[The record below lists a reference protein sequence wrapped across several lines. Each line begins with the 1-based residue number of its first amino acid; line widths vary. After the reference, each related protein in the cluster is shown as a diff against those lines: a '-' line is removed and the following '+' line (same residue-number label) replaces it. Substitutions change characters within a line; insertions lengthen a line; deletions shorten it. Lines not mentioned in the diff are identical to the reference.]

1 MRVKLPFA
9 VSLNSILLVKGGNWV
24 GLNTLLKQVMSLQKH
39 MTIYVQTLKG
49 FRITINKNVASA
61 CFFRDSK

>member
-1 MRVKLPFA
+1 MSEGFDKLENN
-9 VSLNSILLVKGGNWV
+9 VSTPL
-24 GLNTLLKQVMSLQKH
+24 
-39 MTIYVQTLKG
+39 QTLKG